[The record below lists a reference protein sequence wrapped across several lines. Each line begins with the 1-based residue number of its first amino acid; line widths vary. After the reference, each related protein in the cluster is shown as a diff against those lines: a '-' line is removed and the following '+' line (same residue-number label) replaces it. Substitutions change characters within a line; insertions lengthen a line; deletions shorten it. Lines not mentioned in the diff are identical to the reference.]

1 MSEPLTTDLA
11 NLLAGE
17 LAAAVGTTS
26 AVSIATTRQA
36 VDHGAGWIM
45 TLAVTGARQGSFSA
59 WIDRAGAIAVAQ
71 LLTGSTEE
79 SDDSAVAD
87 MLREMWSLAAS
98 SACLKPLFA
107 GLQIAVSG
115 PVGGTGHPTDRAGY
129 VWDLGGERAA
139 KLLVYGELESR
150 VLDVAPPPR
159 ATTQTTNMDVVLD
172 MELPLV
178 VRFGRT
184 VMSLKALAALGPGS
198 IVSMGRS
205 PDDPVELLV
214 SDQVIAR
221 GEVVIVGGNYGVRVT
236 HLVSPADRAKGLEA

>member
-1 MSEPLTTDLA
+1 MSEPLTTD
-11 NLLAGE
+11 GDVE
-17 LAAAVGTTS
+17 SPV
-26 AVSIATTRQA
+26 I
-36 VDHGAGWIM
+36 
-45 TLAVTGARQGSFSA
+45 AVT
-59 WIDRAGAIAVAQ
+59 
-71 LLTGSTEE
+71 
-79 SDDSAVAD
+79 
-87 MLREMWSLAAS
+87 
-98 SACLKPLFA
+98 
-107 GLQIAVSG
+107 
-115 PVGGTGHPTDRAGY
+115 
-129 VWDLGGERAA
+129 
-139 KLLVYGELESR
+139 
-150 VLDVAPPPR
+150 PPAR

-214 SDQVIAR
+214 SEQVIAR